1 MPRYAHT
8 DLLDNGLA
16 YLKANCNKVVLT
28 SQYDSTYTGCNTTY
42 KVAEATLVT
51 GDFAIAGAA
60 GAARTLTATLTG
72 KSGGNALMAVA
83 NGANMHI
90 AFLDTVNTK
99 VLYVTEESSDQAI
112 TAGNPVQFNSNPT
125 YVSNQPTA

>member
-51 GDFAIAGAA
+51 GDFAIAGAD

-72 KSGGNALMAVA
+72 KSGGNALTAVA

-90 AFLDTVNTK
+90 AFLDTTTSK
-99 VLYVTEESSDQAI
+99 VLYVIEESSDQAI
-112 TAGNPVQFNSNPT
+112 TSGNPVQFNSNPT

>member
-51 GDFAIAGAA
+51 GDFAIAGAD

-72 KSGGNALMAVA
+72 KSGGNALMAVS

-90 AFLDTVNTK
+90 AFLDTTTSK
-99 VLYVTEESSDQAI
+99 VLYVIEESSDQAI
-112 TAGNPVQFNSNPT
+112 TSGNPVQFNSNPT
-125 YVSNQPTA
+125 YTSNQPTA